1 MLKNNLKPKE
11 LKNINFN
18 FGNRKIVKV
27 RFTHYLAIPSIWI
40 KNMKLS
46 KGDSLNIEMIAGNS
60 LRITVPYARQDT
72 ENRELTPKYV
82 RCQH

>member
-1 MLKNNLKPKE
+1 MIS
-11 LKNINFN
+11 INFD

-27 RFTHYLAIPSIWI
+27 RYTHLLAIPPEWI

-46 KGDSLNIEMIAGNS
+46 KGDTLKIEMIADNS

-72 ENRELTPKYV
+72 ENRELNTQRKGDSNGKYDIK
-82 RCQH
+82 R